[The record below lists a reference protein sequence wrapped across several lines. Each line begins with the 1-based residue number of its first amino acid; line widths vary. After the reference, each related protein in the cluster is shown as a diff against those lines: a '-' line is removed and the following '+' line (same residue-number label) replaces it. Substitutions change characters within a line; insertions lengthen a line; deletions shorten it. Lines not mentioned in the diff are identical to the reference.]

1 MSDTQETAT
10 SAILK
15 WVATVAAMAIASS
28 MVWATTLVVGDL
40 RAFGTALARIEIAQA
55 NHQTEINR
63 LYTRI
68 ERMETR
74 LSR

>member
-1 MSDTQETAT
+1 MSEKQETAT

-15 WVATVAAMAIASS
+15 WVATVAAMVVASS

-40 RAFGTALARIEIAQA
+40 RAFGTALARIEVAQA

-68 ERMETR
+68 DRMEAR

>member
-1 MSDTQETAT
+1 MPEKQETAT

-15 WVATVAAMAIASS
+15 WVATVAAMVVASS
-28 MVWATTLVVGDL
+28 MMWATTLVVGDL

-63 LYTRI
+63 LYARI
-68 ERMETR
+68 ERMEAR